1 MKTKSKTKKEEEE
14 INEELNNLIISSNN
28 QNNNIN
34 INKNLKPFISLSS
47 LSKCQNCNIEFNGEE
62 NLPILFKCNHFFCK
76 KCIETFFYE
85 KDIGI
90 KCPIHGLIAKS
101 LDELIILNKL
111 IEDDLLQSNYNEN
124 EENQNYDI
132 NTNEN
137 KESENYNNNNF
148 CNIHQS
154 QKLTHYVEDTRE
166 LICAYCAFNK
176 LKNNP
181 KIIIKE
187 INEKIND
194 YIIDIDNILE
204 NNEKYISSLQNIL
217 NEIQMNKEKEEI
229 KVSEIYDQIIAYLV
243 NNRNISLS
251 KIEEYF
257 NQNTKCISNKLD
269 YFAKNIENGEKIKEE
284 LIEMNN
290 QASNNLNQV
299 IDKFNSFMREVNNY
313 SNYDLS
319 INQYKFV
326 HDDENKVI
334 KYLNNFADLKN
345 KKKVIKFNMNNNLN
359 HKIINNFNNN
369 TVLTSEST
377 QRGFS
382 NFPTM
387 NNLIYQFELKTK
399 TNSNKNNE
407 DNNNIMES
415 INATLNKYIIP
426 SKKN

>member
-111 IEDDLLQSNYNEN
+111 IEDDLLQSNYNED
-124 EENQNYDI
+124 EKNQNYDI

-176 LKNNP
+176 
-181 KIIIKE
+181 
-187 INEKIND
+187 
-194 YIIDIDNILE
+194 
-204 NNEKYISSLQNIL
+204 
-217 NEIQMNKEKEEI
+217 
-229 KVSEIYDQIIAYLV
+229 
-243 NNRNISLS
+243 
-251 KIEEYF
+251 
-257 NQNTKCISNKLD
+257 
-269 YFAKNIENGEKIKEE
+269 
-284 LIEMNN
+284 
-290 QASNNLNQV
+290 
-299 IDKFNSFMREVNNY
+299 
-313 SNYDLS
+313 
-319 INQYKFV
+319 
-326 HDDENKVI
+326 
-334 KYLNNFADLKN
+334 
-345 KKKVIKFNMNNNLN
+345 
-359 HKIINNFNNN
+359 
-369 TVLTSEST
+369 
-377 QRGFS
+377 
-382 NFPTM
+382 
-387 NNLIYQFELKTK
+387 
-399 TNSNKNNE
+399 
-407 DNNNIMES
+407 
-415 INATLNKYIIP
+415 
-426 SKKN
+426 